1 MKRLG
6 PKSDWS
12 SLLGLEGTEA
22 ASTKV
27 EGSDEAAEVVE
38 TETKEAIETK
48 VAVTEVEVVN
58 EVTVE
63 EVTEVSD
70 EKMRVVEIPLK
81 VILLKGI
88 KGMVTLSF
96 EIN

>member
-1 MKRLG
+1 M
-6 PKSDWS
+6 
-12 SLLGLEGTEA
+12 
-22 ASTKV
+22 
-27 EGSDEAAEVVE
+27 E